1 MVCYSDVLCYRSRDV
16 NEWCVTVMCCV
27 TDPMVLM
34 SGVLQWICCVTDPM
48 VLVRGVL
55 QWMCCVTDPMVLC
68 GHVLLL
74 LLLAH

>member
-1 MVCYSDVLCYRSRDV
+1 
-16 NEWCVTVMCCV
+16 
-27 TDPMVLM
+27 
-34 SGVLQWICCVTDPM
+34 M